1 MKVVAPLIIGRLLSY
16 FTPVPGISK
25 TEAYMMALLLSITD
39 LTQAAIHAPNFFKNQ
54 RHGLHLRIAV
64 GTVVY
69 RKVGTQLMYASIGF
83 FVRILPRSKGVFVQG
98 PCIHYNL
105 YVVFILYILYSVLY

>member
-25 TEAYMMALLLSITD
+25 TEAYIMALLLSITD

-54 RHGLHLRIAV
+54 RHGLHLRIAA

-69 RKVGTQLMYASIGF
+69 RKVGTQ
-83 FVRILPRSKGVFVQG
+83 
-98 PCIHYNL
+98 
-105 YVVFILYILYSVLY
+105 